1 LCAQTNCKQPCH
13 ETEYSTI
20 EYKNQKL
27 TNTPSIEPAVTYIT
41 EQGFNPNVT
50 TILILD
56 HVKSK
61 KLLKMNE
68 VYQYSA
74 LQFIGDAGG
83 TIGIFVGMSFY
94 SIYLD
99 VMEFIMTKIRKTFH
113 LQ

>member
-1 LCAQTNCKQPCH
+1 MRPCQ

-27 TNTPSIEPAVTYIT
+27 TNTPSIEPAAKYIL

-50 TILILD
+50 TILLLT

-61 KLLKMNE
+61 KISKMNE

-74 LQFIGDAGG
+74 LQFIGDSGG

-94 SIYLD
+94 SVYMDL
-99 VMEFIMTKIRKTFH
+99 MEFFVAKISSKTIMGPSQKI
-113 LQ
+113 

>member
-1 LCAQTNCKQPCH
+1 MRPCH
-13 ETEYSTI
+13 ETEYLTI

-27 TNTPSIEPAVTYIT
+27 TNTPAIEPAATYMT
-41 EQGFNPNVT
+41 DQGFNPNVT
-50 TILILD
+50 TILLLN

-99 VMEFIMTKIRKTFH
+99 LTEFIITKVRKTFC
-113 LQ
+113 L